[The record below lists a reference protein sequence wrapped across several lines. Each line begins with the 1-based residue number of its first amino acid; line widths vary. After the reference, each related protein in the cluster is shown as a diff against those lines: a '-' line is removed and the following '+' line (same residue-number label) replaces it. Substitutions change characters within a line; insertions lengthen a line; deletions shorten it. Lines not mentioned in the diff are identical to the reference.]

1 MKTPGNPAMF
11 RRAFPLAA
19 LILVSPAAAED
30 CPNARTA
37 KLGFVLERQ
46 GTVAE
51 VRPATDHFVHVVNS
65 YPGGKKQDVIYYRGF
80 FPISRFDDT
89 ARSINI
95 PVSDLRTVFPLAPKA
110 RRALT
115 YAPARPDKVGD
126 LISLELTVAGQ
137 EQLQLGAC
145 SYTVLVVQNRF
156 LNGFFRDAV
165 TIGVTTPGLIWALI
179 TAIIFGN
186 RYAGPILAIVLT
198 TFALISV
205 NVSEGIKS
213 LPKDLIDMAKSFD
226 VGVIRRNRHIVL
238 PHLAPFI
245 FTGVR
250 FGFSIAWKVT
260 VLTEVFAAS
269 KGIGFEMRTATQLFR
284 LDEFLTWI
292 LAFYVLALFLDK
304 VVLETIERRFFAW
317 RGELKS

>member
-1 MKTPGNPAMF
+1 MTEKRTSEEDIVRAAKRKDRITRWGWRIAGYVFFLGIWELASGRVMSERLLPGP
-11 RRAFPLAA
+11 
-19 LILVSPAAAED
+19 S
-30 CPNARTA
+30 
-37 KLGFVLERQ
+37 
-46 GTVAE
+46 
-51 VRPATDHFVHVVNS
+51 
-65 YPGGKKQDVIYYRGF
+65 
-80 FPISRFDDT
+80 
-89 ARSINI
+89 
-95 PVSDLRTVFPLAPKA
+95 TVFETFGQLWATGEVPGAFATTLARIA
-110 RRALT
+110 
-115 YAPARPDKVGD
+115 VGFTIAFFVGIGIGI
-126 LISLELTVAGQ
+126 LM
-137 EQLQLGAC
+137 
-145 SYTVLVVQNRF
+145 QNRF

-198 TFALISV
+198 TFAIITV
-205 NVSEGIKS
+205 NVSEGIKA
-213 LPKDLIDMAKSFD
+213 LPKDLLDMGKSFD
-226 VGVIRRNRHIVL
+226 VSLVRRNRHIVL
-238 PHLAPFI
+238 PHLAPYI
-245 FTGVR
+245 FTGIR